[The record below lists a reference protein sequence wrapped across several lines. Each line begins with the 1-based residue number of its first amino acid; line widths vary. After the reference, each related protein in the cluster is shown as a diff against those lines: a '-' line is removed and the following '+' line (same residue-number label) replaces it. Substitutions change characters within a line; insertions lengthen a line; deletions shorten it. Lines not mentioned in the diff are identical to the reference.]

1 MEETLKIAVIDE
13 CPLMLDGLKLALDD
27 VPDFQVVGQGTTAA
41 EALEIAQSLN
51 PELMIIDT
59 RSGTSGLMMME
70 EVAAACPSIKFI
82 VMSEEA
88 EGDDSDESAPLPA
101 ALTHMSK
108 KVTRKQLERTVR
120 SAALS

>member
-1 MEETLKIAVIDE
+1 MDETLKIAVIDE
-13 CPLMLDGLKLALDD
+13 CPLMMDGLKLALDD

-51 PELMIIDT
+51 PELMIIDA
-59 RSGTSGLMMME
+59 RSSTSGLMMME
-70 EVAAACPSIKFI
+70 EVAAACPGIKFI
-82 VMSEEA
+82 VMSEE
-88 EGDDSDESAPLPA
+88 DDCEDAGELALLPV

-120 SAALS
+120 SAAMT